1 MQELSFTRQNTPELI
16 SLDRAIIS
24 REKILSPS
32 DLLDLDEIFARFLGL
47 DVANGNASPDTIASY
62 QTQVRLFFDWCMKE
76 EINPLQASPN
86 QIKEYRHNLAQKYKT
101 NTVALKLSVVRRFY
115 DACIQHGLISSNPA
129 AGVKPPVE
137 RVDPATR
144 INYLELEEV
153 KLLLTLTEGETLKL
167 LRDRV
172 IIGLMMLHG
181 LRTVEVQKLN
191 LGHIKTRGETKSI
204 IVAAKRS
211 QRRIKL
217 RVDFQEWLDTY
228 LSKRK
233 RLKSSCPIVTSLSG
247 NNKDKRL
254 SRDGLRRIVN
264 GYLEQAGLRSKIN
277 IDGEGIRLSN
287 HALRHTFATQVY
299 KKTKDLLLV
308 QQSLG
313 HATPRTTAKYAHVS
327 NDLVAAEVID
337 LG

>member
-1 MQELSFTRQNTPELI
+1 MQELSFTPQQEPELI

-32 DLLDLDEIFARFLGL
+32 DSLLLDEIFAQFLGL
-47 DVANGNASPDTIASY
+47 DVANGNASPDTISNY
-62 QTQVRLFFDWCMKE
+62 QTQIKLFFDWCIKE
-76 EINPLQASPN
+76 QINPLQASQN
-86 QIKEYRHNLAQKYKT
+86 QIKEYRHYLAKKYKT
-101 NTVALKLSVVRRFY
+101 NTTALKLSVVRRFY
-115 DACIQHGLISSNPA
+115 DACIQHGLINSNPA

-153 KLLLTLTEGETLKL
+153 KSLLGLTEGDTIKL

-191 LGHIKTRGETKSI
+191 LGHIKAQGETKSI
-204 IVAAKRS
+204 IVASKRA
-211 QRRIKL
+211 QRRLKL
-217 RVDFQEWLDTY
+217 RVDFQQWLDTY

-233 RLKSSCPIVTSLSG
+233 RLKADSPMVTSLSG
-247 NNKDKRL
+247 NNRDKRL

-277 IDGEGIRLSN
+277 IDGEAIRLSN

-299 KKTKDLLLV
+299 GKTKDLLLV
-308 QQSLG
+308 QRTLG
-313 HATPRTTAKYAHVS
+313 HANPRTTAKYAHVN
-327 NDLVAAEVID
+327 NDIAASEVID